1 MPLETTNKIRIYK
14 LTDPTVW
21 NENKDSIFSILVN
34 VSGVQIPEFIKPTI
48 DFSINPLCGWIYF
61 AVKNDLWLDVYKQ
74 GLSMDANEIR
84 KSADT
89 FIERIKKSCSSPSYL
104 KLKIPPIL
112 PNKNTVIRHI
122 STQAVPHNTKAY
134 IDHWLVRYTIELKA
148 DDKNGTP
155 IMGSTIDIRVGNN
168 NNIVL
173 FTSNWRPT
181 YLDFIE
187 AEIVSLNQEEA
198 EALSAH
204 HHNDEASHEHTHEHE
219 HESSL
224 GNEASMKANTAKK
237 KPILA
242 PIVYNLEG
250 ESVIQNYITPFYKIQ
265 QGHHS
270 FYLSASKYSLVI
282 SISQENLE
290 NKNALCTAFVKG
302 GSGNYVFNWSVWQPD
317 KVWDE
322 GVTTNLPSTER
333 KLKNNTAKPGES
345 NTTNKNNTNTI
356 SEVILEPGVHNL
368 IVIVIDTETGVFGR
382 FEQSIYTQP
391 VFTNEPLNV

>member
-1 MPLETTNKIRIYK
+1 MPVETTNKIRVYK

-21 NENKDSIFSILVN
+21 NENKDSIFSLLLKA
-34 VSGVQIPEFIKPTI
+34 SGVQIPPFTKPNI
-48 DFSINPLCGWIYF
+48 DFTINPLCGWIYF

-74 GLSMDANEIR
+74 GLSMDPTEIKR
-84 KSADT
+84 SADT
-89 FIERIKKSCSSPSYL
+89 FLENVKKSCRSSEYL
-104 KLKIPPIL
+104 KLKIPPLL
-112 PNKNTVIRHI
+112 PLKDAIIRHI

-134 IDHWLVRYTIELKA
+134 IDHWLVRYNIELKA
-148 DDKNGTP
+148 DAENGTP

-168 NNIVL
+168 NAIVL
-173 FTSNWRPT
+173 FTSTWRPT
-181 YLDFIE
+181 YLEFIE
-187 AEIVSLNQEEA
+187 TEILPLNQEEA
-198 EALSAH
+198 QALSAH
-204 HHNDEASHEHTHEHE
+204 HHADETPHQDAHEHTH
-219 HESSL
+219 SSSIE
-224 GNEASMKANTAKK
+224 NEAHVENDTKK

-242 PIVYNLEG
+242 PIIYNLEG
-250 ESVIQNYITPFYKIQ
+250 ESTIQNYITPFYRIQ

-282 SISQENLE
+282 SITQQNLE

-322 GVTTNLPSTER
+322 GVSMNLPSTER
-333 KLKNNTAKPGES
+333 ELKTNTAKPGEFKS
-345 NTTNKNNTNTI
+345 TNTTITNTI
-356 SEVILEPGVHNL
+356 SEVTLEPGVHNL

-391 VFTNEPLNV
+391 LFTNEPHNS